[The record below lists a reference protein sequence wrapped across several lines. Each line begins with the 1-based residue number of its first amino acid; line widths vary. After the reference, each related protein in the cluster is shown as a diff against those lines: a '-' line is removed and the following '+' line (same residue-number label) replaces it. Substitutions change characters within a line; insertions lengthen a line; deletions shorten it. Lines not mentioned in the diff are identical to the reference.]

1 MKIFVIGYNKCA
13 SSTMHNIFVHN
24 GYKSYHQGCQ
34 YKIRK
39 WTDVLDS
46 YDVFLDIAPDINL
59 IDKLHKKY
67 KDSLYILNTRPLNK
81 WLISRAE
88 HGVRGYIKNGKHAFF
103 PLSEKL
109 ITSWTNSRNNHNMD
123 ILKYFMDTPDKLIVL
138 NIDNKNWIDF
148 LTNKLKL
155 KNKNIES
162 KNIHNSS
169 KYNNEIKELIKQTF
183 NKLKY
188 KKEQMEAL
196 ISSNNFNTYYYIKLY
211 INNLNNDRLLT

>member
-1 MKIFVIGYNKCA
+1 
-13 SSTMHNIFVHN
+13 
-24 GYKSYHQGCQ
+24 
-34 YKIRK
+34 
-39 WTDVLDS
+39 
-46 YDVFLDIAPDINL
+46 
-59 IDKLHKKY
+59 
-67 KDSLYILNTRPLNK
+67 
-81 WLISRAE
+81 
-88 HGVRGYIKNGKHAFF
+88 
-103 PLSEKL
+103 
-109 ITSWTNSRNNHNMD
+109 
-123 ILKYFMDTPDKLIVL
+123 MDTPDKLIVL

-211 INNLNNDRLLT
+211 INNLNNDRILI